1 MKKIT
6 ILLETDSDDKRIT
19 SDLKN
24 HLEKES
30 LQDKSRLKSIKIED
44 VEE

>member
-1 MKKIT
+1 
-6 ILLETDSDDKRIT
+6 

-30 LQDKSRLKSIKIED
+30 LQDKSKLKSIEIED
-44 VEE
+44 IEE